1 VNIKYYIEQRLPE
14 LLQGQWL
21 LSVPLN
27 YELGTLHF
35 AFRKILT
42 VNIDIYPYGINRM
55 VSAIRVESVLCEVRV
70 WIFT

>member
-1 VNIKYYIEQRLPE
+1 VFSMNIKYYIEQRPPE

-27 YELGTLHF
+27 YKLETLHF

-42 VNIDIYPYGINRM
+42 VNIDTYPYDINRL
-55 VSAIRVESVLCEVRV
+55 VSVIQVESVLCKVRG
-70 WIFT
+70 